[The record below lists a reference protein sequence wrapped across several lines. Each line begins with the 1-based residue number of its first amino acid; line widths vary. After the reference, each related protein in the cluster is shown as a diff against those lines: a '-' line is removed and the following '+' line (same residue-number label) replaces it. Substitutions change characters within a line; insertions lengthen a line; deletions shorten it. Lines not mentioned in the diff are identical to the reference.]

1 MKNGFSTPSAL
12 ANSKGLIHGWPPRVV
27 ATCSEA
33 MLWPGFKGQ
42 IPKMQRNHFVAEAEE
57 PKTSYWQYALPVLSD
72 LYFR

>member
-1 MKNGFSTPSAL
+1 MDGLPVSWQHVPKQCCGL
-12 ANSKGLIHGWPPRVV
+12 A
-27 ATCSEA
+27 
-33 MLWPGFKGQ
+33 FKGQ